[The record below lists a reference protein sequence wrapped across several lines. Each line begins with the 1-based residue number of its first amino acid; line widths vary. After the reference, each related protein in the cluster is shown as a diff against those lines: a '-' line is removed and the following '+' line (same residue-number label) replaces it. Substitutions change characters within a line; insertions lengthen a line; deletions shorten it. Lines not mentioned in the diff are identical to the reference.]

1 MLAGNTSNGAYDVHW
16 FDFFL
21 IRPVLSLDPPEDLF
35 IALVSLFPQALNT
48 LVSPIEIIVF
58 IALLVAS
65 AIVSGSEVALFSLNA
80 TDREQLATAGDRA
93 SLRVLNLLDKSRQ
106 LLVTILLLNTL
117 INVSAAILAALVTKK
132 IAAASSLPQEI
143 VFALEVV
150 ALTLTLLIVSEIT
163 PKLIASRYAL
173 SYSRRVAGGLTL
185 ISKPLY
191 PITYLLSRMTS
202 GVQGIYGK
210 WGSGE
215 QGDVLSSDD
224 LRVMAEIGKDHGS
237 LEEDEHR
244 WIQSLL
250 DFGETTVRTIM
261 VNRLDMFAIPVT
273 ASLSE
278 ALELIRTCGHSRL
291 PLYKDHLDNI
301 QGIVYA
307 KDLIPLINQP
317 NLEVNWSDLMRSPI
331 FVPLGRKLD
340 DLLQD
345 FQDRRTHIAI
355 VVDEY
360 GGTAGLITL
369 DDVLEEI
376 VGEIEDEHDEARDA
390 LITPLGKHDYR
401 VDARVNLIDLNDAL
415 KISLDADSYEFETLG
430 GLIFHLAG
438 DIPEPGFTATHD
450 QLGFRVEEVENNRI
464 RLVHIQILGESGES
478 NGLDSNS

>member
-1 MLAGNTSNGAYDVHW
+1 M
-16 FDFFL
+16 
-21 IRPVLSLDPPEDLF
+21 
-35 IALVSLFPQALNT
+35 

-58 IALLVAS
+58 LALLIAS
-65 AIVSGSEVALFSLNA
+65 AVVSGSEVALFSLNA
-80 TDREQLATAGDRA
+80 TDREQLAARGDRA
-93 SLRVLNLLDKSRQ
+93 SRRVLNLLDKSRQ

-132 IAAASSLPQEI
+132 IAAASSVPQEI
-143 VFALEVV
+143 IFALEVV

-163 PKLIASRYAL
+163 PKLLASRYAL
-173 SYSRRVAGGLTL
+173 TYSRKVAGGLTL

-191 PITYLLSRMTS
+191 PVTFLLTRMTA
-202 GVQGIYGK
+202 GVQGIYRK
-210 WGSGE
+210 WENSE
-215 QGDVLSSDD
+215 QSDVLSSDD

-261 VNRLDMFAIPVT
+261 VNRLDMSAIPVT
-273 ASLSE
+273 ASLAE
-278 ALELIRTCGHSRL
+278 ALELIRSCGHSRL

-307 KDLIPLINQP
+307 KDLIPFINKP
-317 NLEVNWSDLMRSPI
+317 DSEVNWSDFMRAPI

-345 FQDRRTHIAI
+345 FQHRRTHLAI

-390 LITPLGKHDYR
+390 LIIPLGEREYQ
-401 VDARVNLIDLNDAL
+401 VDARINLIDLNDAL
-415 KISLDADSYEFETLG
+415 RISLDTDRYEFETLG

-438 DIPEPGFTATHD
+438 DIPEPGYTTTHD
-450 QLGFRVEEVENNRI
+450 QLNLRVEEVENNRI
-464 RLVHIQILGESGES
+464 RLVYIQILDEPWKS
-478 NGLDSNS
+478 NGLDANS